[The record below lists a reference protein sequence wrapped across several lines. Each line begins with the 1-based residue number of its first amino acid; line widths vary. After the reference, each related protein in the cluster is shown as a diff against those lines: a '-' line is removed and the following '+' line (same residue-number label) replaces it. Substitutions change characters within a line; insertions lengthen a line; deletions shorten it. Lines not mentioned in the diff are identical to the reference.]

1 MPTSLSV
8 ARDGREP
15 SSAASPARASARPD
29 TVTGMQSDGG
39 VRRAAVVVNPTKFS
53 DVGRVRRQV
62 ARACRKHGWA
72 DPLWLETT
80 PEDTGTGQTREAV
93 EAGVDLVCALGG
105 DGTIR
110 TVGAELAGTATPM
123 GLLPGG
129 TGNLLAR
136 NLELP
141 IDSLDS
147 CLTVALTGQD
157 MRIDTCLLD
166 LVRPARAATRP
177 TGDTVGTDPDPTG
190 DTVGTD
196 PPPTGDTV
204 GTSYRQDRAAL
215 HGEREEHVFLV
226 MAGLGFDAEVM
237 AAAPEGLKARVG
249 WPAYIVS
256 GLRHLKGP
264 QFAVAVKVDGAQPFR
279 RRVRSVM
286 VGNVGKL
293 QGGMDLLPDALADD
307 ASVDAVLLSPE
318 GVVGWAATIA
328 QLSTRRRFGHS
339 RVDHVQGQE
348 VRVVCDRP
356 VAVEIDGDPIGEA
369 TAMRVLVQPG
379 NLVVRVAGSGRGEA
393 RQRID
398 ALSDQGREP
407 LPQPHH
413 DDRVVHG
420 D

>member
-1 MPTSLSV
+1 M
-8 ARDGREP
+8 E
-15 SSAASPARASARPD
+15 SA
-29 TVTGMQSDGG
+29 GG
-39 VRRAAVVVNPTKFS
+39 ARRAAVVVNPTKFG
-53 DVGRVRRQV
+53 DVARVRRQV
-62 ARACRKHGWA
+62 QRACRKHGWA

-80 PEDTGTGQTREAV
+80 AEDTGTGQTREAV

-105 DGTIR
+105 DGTVR

-141 IDSLDS
+141 IDSLDA
-147 CLTVALTGQD
+147 CLRAALTGQD

-166 LVRPARAATRP
+166 LVRPARSPHHQHSPTGDTAGTDDPAGATDGSPHRP
-177 TGDTVGTDPDPTG
+177 TGDTVGTAYPQEQG
-190 DTVGTD
+190 
-196 PPPTGDTV
+196 
-204 GTSYRQDRAAL
+204 AL

-237 AAAPEGLKARVG
+237 AAAPERLKKRVG

-256 GLRHLKGP
+256 GLQHLKGP
-264 QFAVAVKVDGAQPFR
+264 QFSVAVKVDGSAPFR

-293 QGGMDLLPDALADD
+293 QGGMELLPDALADD

-318 GVVGWAATIA
+318 GVVGWAATLA
-328 QLSTRRRFGHS
+328 QLSTRRLFGHS
-339 RVDHVQGQE
+339 RVDHVQGQD

-379 NLVVRVAGSGRGEA
+379 NLVVRVPASGRRQA
-393 RQRID
+393 RRSID
-398 ALSDQGREP
+398 ALSDPGQQP

-413 DDRVVHG
+413 DDRVEHR

>member
-1 MPTSLSV
+1 M
-8 ARDGREP
+8 E
-15 SSAASPARASARPD
+15 SA
-29 TVTGMQSDGG
+29 GG
-39 VRRAAVVVNPTKFS
+39 GRRAAVVVNPTKFT

-62 ARACRKHGWA
+62 GRACGRHGWEE
-72 DPLWLETT
+72 PLWLETT
-80 PEDTGTGQTREAV
+80 AEDTGTGQTREALA
-93 EAGVDLVCALGG
+93 AGVDLVCALGG
-105 DGTIR
+105 DGTVR

-141 IDSLDS
+141 IDSLDA
-147 CLTVALTGQD
+147 CLEVALTGQD
-157 MRIDTCLLD
+157 MPIDTCLLD
-166 LVRPARAATRP
+166 LVRPAATA
-177 TGDTVGTDPDPTG
+177 TGDTTG
-190 DTVGTD
+190 DT
-196 PPPTGDTV
+196 TGDDAGAADDDRTGE
-204 GTSYRQDRAAL
+204 GTAYPRGGL

-237 AAAPEGLKARVG
+237 ATAPEKLKARVG

-256 GLRHLKGP
+256 GLQHLKGP
-264 QFAVAVKVDGAQPFR
+264 QFTVVVKVDGAMPFR

-286 VGNVGKL
+286 AGNVGKL

-339 RVDHVQGQE
+339 RVDHVQGQD

-369 TAMRVLVQPG
+369 TAMRVVVQPG
-379 NLVVRVAGSGRGEA
+379 NLVVRVPGSGRRRA
-393 RQRID
+393 RRDID
-398 ALSDQGREP
+398 ALSDEQQHP

-413 DDRVVHG
+413 DGRVSHRG
-420 D
+420 